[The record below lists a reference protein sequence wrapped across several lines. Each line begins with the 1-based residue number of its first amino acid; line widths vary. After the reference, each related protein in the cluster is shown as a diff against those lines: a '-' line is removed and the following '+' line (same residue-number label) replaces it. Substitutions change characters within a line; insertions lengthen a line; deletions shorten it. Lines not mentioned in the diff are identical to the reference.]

1 MDRIRRSSLFTKI
14 AGAMVILTAGAI
26 LSRPAPALADHA
38 FRINNYGEHTIN
50 AVYISG
56 VDRES
61 WGRNL
66 LSDYYINPGHYQSF
80 TIREGCAEDVM
91 LVYTNG
97 HRSTRRNLDTCRYDL
112 DANY

>member
-1 MDRIRRSSLFTKI
+1 MNGTSRSSLVPKI
-14 AGAMVILTAGAI
+14 VGALAVLAAGAVLVHPT
-26 LSRPAPALADHA
+26 PALADHG
-38 FRINNYGEHTIN
+38 FRINNYGEHTIS

-56 VDRES
+56 VDRDK
-61 WGRNL
+61 WGQNL
-66 LSDYYINPGHYQSF
+66 LGDYRISPAHYQTF

-97 HRSTRRNLDTCRYDL
+97 HRSTRRNLDTCRYNL

>member
-1 MDRIRRSSLFTKI
+1 MERIRRNSTLTRIAAVTGILI
-14 AGAMVILTAGAI
+14 AGAIF
-26 LSRPAPALADHA
+26 SRPAPALADHG
-38 FRINNYGEHTIN
+38 FRINNYGEHTIS

-66 LSDYYINPGHYQSF
+66 LGDYFISPAHYQTF
-80 TIREGCAEDVM
+80 TIREGCSEDVM
-91 LVYTNG
+91 LVYSNG
-97 HRSTRRNLDTCRYDL
+97 HRSTRRNLDTCRYNL